1 MLVKPVPMTVKLKS
15 DVQVVVDV
23 GLMDEIVG
31 AAPTVELAAAN
42 NNKTGKIRFIE
53 KS

>member
-1 MLVKPVPMTVKLKS
+1 VKFVPTTVKLKF

-31 AAPTVELAAAN
+31 AASTAELTAAN
-42 NNKTGKIRFIE
+42 NNKTGKIRFMD
-53 KS
+53 